1 MVKNYDDSAWL
12 RPVPLCALCG
22 IELKLACEKTR
33 RWWGEKWKRGSG
45 EWGLFS
51 LEPIFPFFPT
61 KGEGAYV
68 VVPGYKLSWSN
79 GAALSCQT
87 PTNKLKL
94 TIVISSLLFVWF
106 LLLRRQKRKKSDNI
120 AIQLLCHHMWALN
133 LIFLKYYSV
142 QKSLLGALFSCRKSS
157 CRVRDFLLMHENMK
171 TSYTS
176 L

>member
-1 MVKNYDDSAWL
+1 MVRGK
-12 RPVPLCALCG
+12 VEEG
-22 IELKLACEKTR
+22 K
-33 RWWGEKWKRGSG
+33 WWMGSFFARAD
-45 EWGLFS
+45 FS
-51 LEPIFPFFPT
+51 LFPHQR
-61 KGEGAYV
+61 ERSL

-106 LLLRRQKRKKSDNI
+106 LLLRRPKRKKSDNI

-157 CRVRDFLLMHENMK
+157 CRVRDFLLMHENFIHILVMRSHRWQEK
-171 TSYTS
+171 DSMS
-176 L
+176 K

>member
-1 MVKNYDDSAWL
+1 MVKNYDDTAWL
-12 RPVPLCALCG
+12 RPVPLCALYG

-33 RWWGEKWKRGSG
+33 RWWGVKVEEGKWRMGSFFARAD
-45 EWGLFS
+45 FS
-51 LEPIFPFFPT
+51 LFPHQR
-61 KGEGAYV
+61 GRSL

-106 LLLRRQKRKKSDNI
+106 LLLRTQKRKKSDNI